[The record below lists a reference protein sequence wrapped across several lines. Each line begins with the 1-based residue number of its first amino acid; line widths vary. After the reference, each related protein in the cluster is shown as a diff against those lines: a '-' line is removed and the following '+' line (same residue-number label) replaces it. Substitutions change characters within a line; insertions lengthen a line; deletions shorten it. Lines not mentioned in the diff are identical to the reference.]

1 LLSFGGKVKGIS
13 YLAIMLSFALGILSA
28 WLIWPPRVVVT
39 WETASEVDTAG
50 FYLYRADSPSGPFIL
65 LNATPIPAQG
75 DPLTGSSYRFEDRG
89 VKWGQTY
96 YYRLEEL
103 ERSGGRNQ
111 YPEVAKV
118 RAGAGWG
125 LALACGVLAAS
136 LAWFGMTFKAR

>member
-1 LLSFGGKVKGIS
+1 MKGIS
-13 YLAIMLSFALGILSA
+13 YLAIPLSFALGILLA
-28 WLIWPPRVVVT
+28 WLIWPPRVIVT

-65 LNATPIPAQG
+65 LNATPIPARG
-75 DPLTGSSYRFEDRG
+75 DPLAGASYQFEDHT

-96 YYRLEEL
+96 FYRLEEL
-103 ERSGGRNQ
+103 ERNGGRNQ

-136 LAWFGMTFKAR
+136 LAWFVMAAKAR